1 MIKISDLS
9 VGDIIYEVDI
19 KYNDIIKWK
28 YIGNF
33 NFANISIL
41 SFPKTPNFDYS
52 YYSYKEAEIHLYIF
66 LKNYW
71 IKAEKLYIDESSKNQ
86 CKHYVH
92 SLDEQYEY
100 LINEYPEEFI

>member
-19 KYNDIIKWK
+19 KYNNILKWK
-28 YIGNF
+28 YIGNS
-33 NFANISIL
+33 NFVNISIIA
-41 SFPKTPNFDYS
+41 FPKKPNFDYS
-52 YYSYKEAEIHLYIF
+52 YYSYEQAEIQLYIF

-71 IKAEKLYIDESSKNQ
+71 INAEKLYIDEYSKTQ
-86 CKHYVH
+86 CRHYVH
-92 SLDEQYEY
+92 SLDELYKH